1 MADVASLAVALH
13 LNAASFKS
21 QVFDAYDSASKES
34 KKFAQSA
41 TKDAGQTAEKLLE
54 VSANARKAGADLSAS
69 GQMARNSQMGFG
81 QLRTA
86 LTNVSAGSNVATSS
100 LIGGFIPALERSLEN
115 VNSVKFS
122 LAEQQRVAQ
131 EAAREAINLSRAQ
144 IEGAQADR
152 KSAQEKINLA
162 AKMRDEAIAR
172 REQAFSLDE
181 YLERQVEVNKQHGIS
196 VSYAE
201 EHAKNARVIRE
212 ANIAEAEAKKRMQS
226 ASIEVISANKSELD
240 GKKNLTTAT
249 NQLSEASK
257 ELTFSQRAAA
267 NSASLF
273 KSAWSMMGG
282 AVGVGIMASAG
293 AFTYLY
299 SQYQQAEERQKAF
312 NAALQKGGLGLT
324 TTAYDLRNLANELGG
339 TAEAYKSVTAAA
351 SAGFSGDL
359 LQQVS
364 ELGVQME
371 KSGGNV
377 DELISRL
384 VALGEKPVEG
394 LQKAIDAG
402 HIIDAQTMER
412 IAKLEREGKKQEAAS
427 AARLA
432 AAAAESEYHDKS
444 NAFAKNHEQRVRDL
458 DKAYAGL
465 HMTIRNIDM
474 GGQDPF
480 LGMYIA
486 TKNLLTNK
494 LKQEQEDQ
502 RKQQLKEQK
511 SLTDSL
517 KLQINFN
524 AAFSAGIDQQKERAD
539 REKQFKDMLDKG
551 TISATEYQQALKG
564 LDRLFTTPKKAGG
577 GAVIDEGKQRIEQ
590 LLQQGAALRAQLEE
604 TEGLTA
610 SERKL
615 ASFEQELIGLQG
627 QHLNARQKTIQS
639 HSSEIRAQLI
649 KNAELE
655 KEIKYKELRKKFD
668 DQNFEVMQRT
678 SKLSQDSSN
687 QMLQMT
693 MSQPAYDLMLE
704 EQKVRDD
711 FRQRR
716 YQLDKE
722 VSDKT
727 TQLYSEQTLFLSQEE
742 QRQLDIVRQS
752 SRDKLAMNRNA
763 TTGMAKG
770 IQDFGNSAEN
780 VYDQMRSI
788 SNGALSDMSG
798 MLANFVAT
806 GKLNFADFAQSIVT
820 EITKMIFQMMIFN
833 ALKAGFAGTAFGD
846 AIGAG
851 AAPIPN
857 AKGGVY
863 DSPSLGSFSN
873 QVVSSPTLFA
883 FAKGGAPNLGLM
895 GEGAD
900 PEAIMP
906 LTRGRDGSLG
916 VRVLG
921 LGGQQQTPNII
932 IQQTFH
938 LTGNGDQALQ
948 EAIQQA
954 AEMGAKQGSQDVLTK
969 IQRDFQN
976 NGTLRK
982 SLGR

>member
-41 TKDAGQTAEKLLE
+41 SKDAGQTAERLLE

-69 GQMARNSQMGFG
+69 GQMARSSQLGFG

-115 VNSVKFS
+115 VNNVKFS

-226 ASIEVISANKSELD
+226 ASIEIISANKSELD

-273 KSAWSMMGG
+273 KSAWGVMGG
-282 AVGVGIMASAG
+282 AVGIGIMASAG
-293 AFTYLY
+293 AFTYLH

-359 LQQVS
+359 LHQVS

-371 KSGGNV
+371 KSGGSV
-377 DELISRL
+377 DLLISKL
-384 VALGEKPVEG
+384 VSIGEQPLTGIKKLIDEGVIVESG
-394 LQKAIDAG
+394 IVQ
-402 HIIDAQTMER
+402 R
-412 IAKLEREGKKQEAAS
+412 IAQLEREGKAREASELAQISTLQAKTKAENTQSEALKVQKGEVESLRRSYQGLYDITNGSNYAKINTQMNNAFLEEAIRLKKEQSQVQEKQLLEQKEAA
-427 AARLA
+427 
-432 AAAAESEYHDKS
+432 Y
-444 NAFAKNHEQRVRDL
+444 
-458 DKAYAGL
+458 
-465 HMTIRNIDM
+465 
-474 GGQDPF
+474 
-480 LGMYIA
+480 
-486 TKNLLTNK
+486 
-494 LKQEQEDQ
+494 KQLEI
-502 RKQQLKEQK
+502 
-511 SLTDSL
+511 TT
-517 KLQINFN
+517 NFN
-524 AAFSAGIDQQKERAD
+524 SAFKAGTDQQKERAD

-564 LDRLFTTPKKAGG
+564 LDKLFTTPKKTGG
-577 GAVIDEGKQRIEQ
+577 SAVVDEGKQRIEQ

-627 QHLNARQKTIQS
+627 QHLNARQKTIQA

-693 MSQPAYDLMLE
+693 MSQPAYELMLE
-704 EQKVRDD
+704 EQRVRDD

-727 TQLYSEQTLFLSQEE
+727 TQLYADQTLFLSQEE

-780 VYDQMRSI
+780 VYDQMRTI

-851 AAPIPN
+851 AAPTPN
-857 AKGGVY
+857 AKGGTY
-863 DSPSLGSFSN
+863 SSPGLSAYSN
-873 QVVSSPTLFA
+873 TIVKSPTLFP
-883 FAKGGAPNLGLM
+883 FAKGGAPKMGLM
-895 GEGAD
+895 GEAGA
-900 PEAIMP
+900 EAIMP
-906 LTRGRDGSLG
+906 LTRARDGSLG

-921 LGGQQQTPNII
+921 LDAQQQTPNII

-954 AEMGAKQGSQDVLTK
+954 AEMGAKQGSQDALAK

>member
-21 QVFDAYDSASKES
+21 QVFDAYDSARKES
-34 KKFAQSA
+34 QKFAQAA
-41 TKDAGQTAEKLLE
+41 TKDAGNTAERLLA
-54 VSANARKAGADLSAS
+54 VSASARKAGADLSAS
-69 GQMARNSQMGFG
+69 GQLARHSQLGFA
-81 QLRTA
+81 QLRNA
-86 LTNVSAGSNVATSS
+86 LTGVSAGSSVATSS

-172 REQAFSLDE
+172 REQAFALDE

-201 EHAKNARVIRE
+201 DHAKNARIISE
-212 ANIAEAEAKKRMQS
+212 ANIAEADAKKRMQS
-226 ASIEVISANKSELD
+226 ASNAIILADKSELD
-240 GKKNLTTAT
+240 GKKNLAAAT
-249 NQLSEASK
+249 VQLSDASK

-273 KSAWSMMGG
+273 KSAWGMMGG
-282 AVGVGIMASAG
+282 AVGIGIMASAG

-312 NAALQKGGLGLT
+312 NAALQKGGLGLV

-359 LQQVS
+359 LHQVS

-371 KSGGNV
+371 KSGGSV
-377 DELISRL
+377 DLLISKL
-384 VALGEKPVEG
+384 VSIGEQPLTGIKKLIDEGVVVESDIV
-394 LQKAIDAG
+394 Q
-402 HIIDAQTMER
+402 R
-412 IAKLEREGKKQEAAS
+412 IALLEREGKTREASELAQISTLQAKVKAENTQSEVLKAQKNEVESLRRSYQGLYEVTNGSNYVKINTQVNNAFLEETIKLKKEQAQIQEKQLLEQKEAA
-427 AARLA
+427 
-432 AAAAESEYHDKS
+432 Y
-444 NAFAKNHEQRVRDL
+444 
-458 DKAYAGL
+458 
-465 HMTIRNIDM
+465 
-474 GGQDPF
+474 
-480 LGMYIA
+480 
-486 TKNLLTNK
+486 
-494 LKQEQEDQ
+494 KQLEI
-502 RKQQLKEQK
+502 
-511 SLTDSL
+511 TT
-517 KLQINFN
+517 NFN
-524 AAFSAGIDQQKERAD
+524 AAFKAGTDQQKERSE
-539 REKQFKDMLDKG
+539 RQKQFKEMLDKG
-551 TISATEYQQALKG
+551 TISANEYQQAIKG
-564 LDRLFTTPKKAGG
+564 LDKLFTAPKKTGSNP
-577 GAVIDEGKQRIEQ
+577 VVDEGKQRIEQ

-627 QHLNARQKTIQS
+627 QHLNARQKSIQS
-639 HSSEIRAQLI
+639 HHIEIRTQLL

-655 KEIKYKELRKKFD
+655 KEIKFKELRKKFD
-668 DQNFEVMQRT
+668 DQNFEVMQKT
-678 SKLSQDSSN
+678 SKISQDATN
-687 QMLQMT
+687 QILQMT
-693 MSQPAYDLMLE
+693 MSQNAYDLMLE
-704 EQKVRDD
+704 EQRIQDD

-722 VSDKT
+722 VSDKKS
-727 TQLYSEQTLFLSQEE
+727 QLYADQTAFLLQEE
-742 QRQLDIVRQS
+742 QKQLEIVRQS
-752 SRDKLAMNRNA
+752 SKDKSRDQRDAYK
-763 TTGMAKG
+763 GMARG
-770 IQDFGNSAEN
+770 VQDFGNTAEN

-788 SNGALSDMSG
+788 SNSALSDMSG

-806 GKLNFADFAQSIVT
+806 GKLNFADFAQSVVT

-833 ALKAGFAGTAFGD
+833 ALKAGFTGTAFGD
-846 AIGAG
+846 AMGLKAT
-851 AAPIPN
+851 PN
-857 AKGGVY
+857 AKGNTY
-863 DSPSLGSFSN
+863 ESPGLSAHRNSI
-873 QVVSSPTLFA
+873 VKSPTLFP
-883 FAKGGAPNLGLM
+883 FAKGGVPGMGLM
-895 GEGAD
+895 GEAG

-921 LGGQQQTPNII
+921 LEQAQSAAPSII
-932 IQQTFH
+932 IHQTFH
-938 LTGNGDQALQ
+938 VTGNGDQALYDAMQ
-948 EAIQQA
+948 EAA
-954 AEMGAKQGSQDVLTK
+954 KMGAKQGSDDALAK
-969 IQRDFQN
+969 IQRDFMTR
-976 NGTLRK
+976 GKIRG
-982 SLGR
+982 SLER

>member
-41 TKDAGQTAEKLLE
+41 TKDAGQTAERLLE

-172 REQAFSLDE
+172 REQAFALDE

-201 EHAKNARVIRE
+201 DHAKNARIIRE

-226 ASIEVISANKSELD
+226 ASIEVISANKNELD

-282 AVGVGIMASAG
+282 AVGIGIMASAG

-359 LQQVS
+359 LHQVS
-364 ELGVQME
+364 ELGIQME
-371 KSGGNV
+371 KSGGSV
-377 DELISRL
+377 DLLISKL
-384 VALGEKPVEG
+384 VSIGEQPLTGIKKLIDEGVIVESG
-394 LQKAIDAG
+394 IVQ
-402 HIIDAQTMER
+402 R
-412 IAKLEREGKKQEAAS
+412 IAQLEREGKAREASELAQISTLQAKTKAENTQSEALKVQKGEVESLRRSYQGLYDITNGSNYAKINTQMNNAFLEEAIRLKKEQSQVQEKQLLEQKEAA
-427 AARLA
+427 
-432 AAAAESEYHDKS
+432 Y
-444 NAFAKNHEQRVRDL
+444 
-458 DKAYAGL
+458 
-465 HMTIRNIDM
+465 
-474 GGQDPF
+474 
-480 LGMYIA
+480 
-486 TKNLLTNK
+486 
-494 LKQEQEDQ
+494 KQLEI
-502 RKQQLKEQK
+502 
-511 SLTDSL
+511 TT
-517 KLQINFN
+517 NFN
-524 AAFSAGIDQQKERAD
+524 SAFKAGTDQQKERSE
-539 REKQFKDMLDKG
+539 RQKQFKDMLDKG

-564 LDRLFTTPKKAGG
+564 LDKLFATPKKKGG
-577 GAVIDEGKQRIEQ
+577 SAVIDEGKQRIEQ

-627 QHLNARQKTIQS
+627 QHLNARQKTIQA

-704 EQKVRDD
+704 EQRVRDD

-727 TQLYSEQTLFLSQEE
+727 TQLYADQTLFLSQEE

-780 VYDQMRSI
+780 VYDQMRTI

-833 ALKAGFAGTAFGD
+833 ALKAGFAGTAFGE

-851 AAPIPN
+851 AAPTPN
-857 AKGGVY
+857 AKGGTY
-863 DSPSLGSFSN
+863 NSPGLSAYSN
-873 QVVSSPTLFA
+873 TIVKSPTLFP
-883 FAKGGAPNLGLM
+883 FAKGGAPKMGLM
-895 GEGAD
+895 GEAGA
-900 PEAIMP
+900 EAIMP
-906 LTRGRDGSLG
+906 LTRARDGSLG

-921 LGGQQQTPNII
+921 LDAQQQTPNII

-954 AEMGAKQGSQDVLTK
+954 AEMGAKQGSQDALAK

>member
-41 TKDAGQTAEKLLE
+41 TKDAGQTAERLLE

-100 LIGGFIPALERSLEN
+100 LIGGFIPALERTLEN

-172 REQAFSLDE
+172 REQAFALDE

-201 EHAKNARVIRE
+201 DHAKNARIIRE

-226 ASIEVISANKSELD
+226 ASIEVISANKNELD

-282 AVGVGIMASAG
+282 AVGIGIMASAG

-299 SQYQQAEERQKAF
+299 SHYQQAEERQKAF

-364 ELGVQME
+364 ELGIQME
-371 KSGGNV
+371 KSGGSV
-377 DELISRL
+377 DLLISKL
-384 VALGEKPVEG
+384 VSIGEQPLTGIKKLIDEGVIVESG
-394 LQKAIDAG
+394 IVQ
-402 HIIDAQTMER
+402 R
-412 IAKLEREGKKQEAAS
+412 IAQLEREGKAREASELAQISTLQAKTKAENTQSEALKVQKGEVESLRRSYQGLYDITNGSNYAKINTQMNNAFLEEAIRLKKEQSQVQEKQLLEQKEAA
-427 AARLA
+427 
-432 AAAAESEYHDKS
+432 Y
-444 NAFAKNHEQRVRDL
+444 
-458 DKAYAGL
+458 
-465 HMTIRNIDM
+465 
-474 GGQDPF
+474 
-480 LGMYIA
+480 
-486 TKNLLTNK
+486 
-494 LKQEQEDQ
+494 KQLEI
-502 RKQQLKEQK
+502 
-511 SLTDSL
+511 TT
-517 KLQINFN
+517 NFN
-524 AAFSAGIDQQKERAD
+524 SAFKAGTDQQKERSE
-539 REKQFKDMLDKG
+539 RQKQFKDMLNKG

-564 LDRLFTTPKKAGG
+564 LDKLFTTPKKTGG
-577 GAVIDEGKQRIEQ
+577 SAVVDEGKQRIEQ

-627 QHLNARQKTIQS
+627 QHLNARQKTIQA

-693 MSQPAYDLMLE
+693 MSQPAYELMLE
-704 EQKVRDD
+704 EQRVRDD

-727 TQLYSEQTLFLSQEE
+727 TQLYADQTLFLSQEE
-742 QRQLDIVRQS
+742 QRQLDVVRQS

-780 VYDQMRSI
+780 VYDQMRTI

-851 AAPIPN
+851 AAPTPN
-857 AKGGVY
+857 AKGGTY
-863 DSPSLGSFSN
+863 NSPGLSAYSN
-873 QVVSSPTLFA
+873 TIVKSPTLFP
-883 FAKGGAPNLGLM
+883 FAKGGAPKVGLM
-895 GEGAD
+895 GEAGA
-900 PEAIMP
+900 EAIMP
-906 LTRGRDGSLG
+906 LTRARDGSLG

-921 LGGQQQTPNII
+921 LDAQQQTPNII

-954 AEMGAKQGSQDVLTK
+954 AEMGAKQGSQDALAK